1 MNVKSK
7 GGHSMKIKIPGT
19 CPFCGKRTVTARVE
33 CKSCHTSFEGAF
45 ELPKLASLD
54 EASQDFIEKFL
65 VARGNMKE
73 MQTELGLSYP
83 TVRARLDE
91 IVTKLGYPAEEEIGI
106 SKGEVLDMLE
116 NGDVTSEEA
125 VELIRKA
132 RKS

>member
-1 MNVKSK
+1 
-7 GGHSMKIKIPGT
+7 MKIKIPGT
-19 CPFCGKRTVTARVE
+19 CPFCGKKTVTTRVE
-33 CKSCHTSFEGAF
+33 CKGCHSSFEGTF
-45 ELPKLASLD
+45 ELPKLVSLD

-106 SKGEVLDMLE
+106 TKNEVLDLLE
-116 NGDVTSEEA
+116 NGEVSSEEA

>member
-1 MNVKSK
+1 
-7 GGHSMKIKIPGT
+7 MKIKIPGT

>member
-1 MNVKSK
+1 
-7 GGHSMKIKIPGT
+7 MKIKIPGT

-45 ELPKLASLD
+45 ELPKLATLD

>member
-1 MNVKSK
+1 
-7 GGHSMKIKIPGT
+7 MKIKIPGT
-19 CPFCGKRTVTARVE
+19 CPFCGKRTVIARVE

-45 ELPKLASLD
+45 ELPKLATLD